1 MVVAGDPCEEANE
14 SWSTAFT
21 KVDPQ
26 VVGEWSLSVGT
37 LDLAQQFIDVGHV
50 PIDETSL
57 DFEDC
62 HFVQATEGQLASVRP
77 VAARKVTKKATKK
90 VVKKTAK
97 KAPAKKSA
105 SRKPSKKVQDR
116 ATETLRR
123 LKTIYPEAV
132 CELTH
137 DNAFQLL
144 AATIL
149 SAQCT
154 DARVNMVTPALFA
167 SYPTPEALSVAN
179 IGHVEELVRST
190 GFYQTKA
197 KNLIGMAHAVMT
209 RFNGVV
215 PHEIDD
221 LVTLPGVG
229 RKTANVLRSVVF
241 NLPGLPVDTHVGRL
255 SRRLGLTIE
264 EDPVKVEYELNAL
277 LPPAEWGEFSLR
289 LILHGR
295 RVCDAKKPMCVTC
308 ELADICPSSELPR
321 AQMARSAGGRSNRPR

>member
-1 MVVAGDPCEEANE
+1 M
-14 SWSTAFT
+14 
-21 KVDPQ
+21 
-26 VVGEWSLSVGT
+26 
-37 LDLAQQFIDVGHV
+37 
-50 PIDETSL
+50 
-57 DFEDC
+57 
-62 HFVQATEGQLASVRP
+62 ASVRP
-77 VAARKVTKKATKK
+77 VAARKAKKVVSKTTKAKKSAARKK
-90 VVKKTAK
+90 VVKSSTA
-97 KAPAKKSA
+97 
-105 SRKPSKKVQDR
+105 RKPATRKPAKKVQDR
-116 ATETLRR
+116 ANEILRR
-123 LKTIYPEAV
+123 LKGIYPEAV

-154 DARVNMVTPALFA
+154 DARVNMVTPTLFA
-167 SYPTPEALSVAN
+167 NYPTPQAMSVAN
-179 IGHVEELVRST
+179 VGHVEELVRST

-209 RFNGVV
+209 RFAGVV
-215 PHEIDD
+215 PHEIED

-241 NLPGLPVDTHVGRL
+241 DLPGLPVDTHVGRL
-255 SRRLGLTIE
+255 SRRLGLTVE
-264 EDPVKVEYELNAL
+264 EDPVKVEHELNAL
-277 LPPAEWGEFSLR
+277 LPPSEWGEFSLR

-321 AQMARSAGGRSNRPR
+321 AQMARSAGGRSSRPR